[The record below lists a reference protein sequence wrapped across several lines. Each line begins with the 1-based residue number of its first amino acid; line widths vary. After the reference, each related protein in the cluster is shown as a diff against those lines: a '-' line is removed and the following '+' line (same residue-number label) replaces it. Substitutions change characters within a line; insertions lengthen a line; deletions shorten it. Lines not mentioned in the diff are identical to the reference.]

1 MYMSVLHTCMYVCM
15 YECAACASKVRGGHH
30 VPWNCSSD
38 SCELLC
44 EYWEPYMGPLQKQQV
59 LLITEPPLQ
68 PSPSQAYILFL
79 CVCVCVC
86 VCICM
91 SAWVLQGQRSSRD
104 GGFFKTGSLAE

>member
-86 VCICM
+86 VHLYVCLGTPRPE
-91 SAWVLQGQRSSRD
+91 VLKGWGIFQDRVSC
-104 GGFFKTGSLAE
+104 

>member
-1 MYMSVLHTCMYVCM
+1 
-15 YECAACASKVRGGHH
+15 
-30 VPWNCSSD
+30 
-38 SCELLC
+38 
-44 EYWEPYMGPLQKQQV
+44 MGPLQKQQV